1 MKVNFIKSV
10 IALAI
15 SGLIAYGFYS
25 FHNSE
30 NKLLLCLGAFLFTA
44 VTTLM
49 SIGISFGLPRT
60 TTMVRTVS
68 GIFFVVA
75 LLSSLIF
82 SFTDFSK
89 QLYII
94 VNGILFLIYV
104 LVSYSISK
112 AKQ

>member
-30 NKLLLCLGAFLFTA
+30 NKMLLIFGTFLFTA
-44 VTTLM
+44 ITTLLA
-49 SIGISFGLPRT
+49 IGISFELPRT
-60 TTMVRTVS
+60 TVMVRTVS
-68 GIFFVVA
+68 GIFFAVA
-75 LLSSLIF
+75 LLSNLIF

-89 QLYII
+89 PLYII
-94 VNGILFLIYV
+94 VNGVLFLIYV